1 MKIGPKY
8 KLGRRLGVGIH
19 EKCQGQKFSLSEA
32 RHEKAKRGKRRKQ
45 ISDYGQQ
52 LLEKQ
57 KIRYSYGISEK
68 QLRNYVAEATSM
80 KKVAP
85 RDALFQVLESR
96 LDNTLYRLGIAS
108 TRPLARQMASHGHF
122 KVNGKRTTVPSYRLK
137 EGDVIE
143 LKDSS
148 KSKTLFQNLD
158 KKLGKAS
165 TPAYL
170 SFDLKNISATVK
182 GVPVNEESFL
192 DFSSVL
198 EYYSR

>member
-19 EKCQGQKFSLSEA
+19 EKCQTQKFSLSEA
-32 RHEKAKRGKRRKQ
+32 RHEKANRGKRRKQ
-45 ISDYGQQ
+45 ISGYGQQ

-68 QLRNYVAEATSM
+68 QLQNYVKKATSVS
-80 KKVAP
+80 KVPP
-85 RDALFQVLESR
+85 RDALFQELETR
-96 LDNTLYRLGIAS
+96 LDNVLYRLGIAQ

-122 KVNGKRTTVPSYRLK
+122 KVNGSRTTVPSYKIK

-143 LKDSS
+143 LREGS

-165 TPAYL
+165 TPAWL
-170 SFDLKNISATVK
+170 SLDLKNISATVK